1 MSVLKDRSERFTFP
15 AFFLQIFTNKLISRI
30 FCVFNKWEKLL
41 KMVPPPLSL
50 TQTPGTDILSF
61 LPIILL
67 LSVNANINVY
77 PINPHTQNEESH
89 NKFGCAYMC
98 RGGVRN
104 KIVVVF

>member
-1 MSVLKDRSERFTFP
+1 MPALLFVFSVRLC
-15 AFFLQIFTNKLISRI
+15 N
-30 FCVFNKWEKLL
+30 NWEKLL
-41 KMVPPPLSL
+41 KMLPPPLSL

-77 PINPHTQNEESH
+77 PINPHTQNEEKSQQIWV
-89 NKFGCAYMC
+89 CIYVQ
-98 RGGVRN
+98 GGVRN